1 MPFDFV
7 NWIQTLARMNKP
19 AQFVRDVIRVQ
30 RTHFPTLVVDWQHI
44 VAESL
49 DPRIFTRIPIGTF
62 RVFVEASVSV
72 RRYNCMSEDHRSEVD
87 ARIHEIKNHPHR
99 VNVNDYEEICEM
111 VTRYVEAHHEL
122 LQEAGNTLFC
132 ATMPTDAIK
141 QVLSFL

>member
-1 MPFDFV
+1 MTHSKRWKSLPFDFG
-7 NWIQTLARMNKP
+7 NMIQRLARMNKP
-19 AQFVRDVIRVQ
+19 AEFVRKVIRLQ
-30 RTHFPTLVVDWQHI
+30 RTHFSSLVVDWQNI
-44 VAESL
+44 VAQSL
-49 DPRIFTRIPIGTF
+49 DPRRFARIPIGSF

-122 LQEAGNTLFC
+122 LQ
-132 ATMPTDAIK
+132 
-141 QVLSFL
+141 